1 MVKILYIRLVLTLL
15 LLLII
20 SMMRW
25 NGVVEDGQ
33 QDTCDS
39 WTKPP
44 YPLVSTDERLAS
56 AVSNINQKREREKIL
71 TRHVLPRNG
80 GGKTPRRV
88 RLGASVAVGNAAAR
102 KRNESQRS
110 TDKQGPQPGSEK
122 DGLSGVQAH
131 AVREVQDDKGGGDLV
146 EEDLA
151 GRGHGRGEETPS
163 AVDAVPIVSV
173 LKKKR
178 KKWQRGRGQRTWLLC
193 LPPRRR
199 SVCRL
204 PAMRRAIG
212 RRCTRRLRSPD

>member
-1 MVKILYIRLVLTLL
+1 MVKILLYIRLVLTLL
-15 LLLII
+15 LLLIM

-56 AVSNINQKREREKIL
+56 AVSNINQKRKKKKIL

-110 TDKQGPQPGSEK
+110 ADKQRPQPGSEK

-131 AVREVQDDKGGGDLV
+131 AVREV
-146 EEDLA
+146 
-151 GRGHGRGEETPS
+151 
-163 AVDAVPIVSV
+163 
-173 LKKKR
+173 
-178 KKWQRGRGQRTWLLC
+178 
-193 LPPRRR
+193 
-199 SVCRL
+199 
-204 PAMRRAIG
+204 
-212 RRCTRRLRSPD
+212 